1 MFHMKPHD
9 LYGILLDRLHK
20 NLYGN
25 GSSREDLESKCLQC
39 KQTNKQINKWFPS
52 ENAEV
57 QVNQQK
63 KKKPP

>member
-1 MFHMKPHD
+1 MVP
-9 LYGILLDRLHK
+9 LERIL
-20 NLYGN
+20 NLNAYSAN
-25 GSSREDLESKCLQC
+25 

-52 ENAEV
+52 ENAKV